1 MAHWKDCLDPA
12 APTGRY
18 LPWREVARATSISR
32 TTAWRL
38 QRRGEFPKPYPIS
51 PGRVGY
57 LETEVEA
64 WKTFRRVLAP
74 DMPSPAGPR
83 RTASAVSRADPGPAA
98 PAAAAAEPLQPRPT
112 SPKPARRRGPYRS
125 EHAKA
130 IAQQMRFD
138 F

>member
-1 MAHWKDCLDPA
+1 MTHWKDCLDPA
-12 APTGRY
+12 APAGRY

-38 QRRGEFPKPYPIS
+38 QRLGEFPRPYPIS

-64 WKTFRRVLAP
+64 WKT
-74 DMPSPAGPR
+74 SR
-83 RTASAVSRADPGPAA
+83 RTAPPHPATQRTATAA
-98 PAAAAAEPLQPRPT
+98 PPVPVAPAPPARGSSAPEPRPT
-112 SPKPARRRGPYRS
+112 QPRDPEPPRHRRQRRS
-125 EHAKA
+125 EHAKF